1 MKALVNH
8 TAPNENRSIE
18 IFKTIEAFEAIE
30 ERILKNLENEE
41 KYLELQKQ
49 IIFFED
55 AAGIVRLSEYNLAEI
70 KITVDLEN
78 QSIKP
83 VSIILLLNP
92 QMQFNIKK
100 YLNI

>member
-18 IFKTIEAFEAIE
+18 IFKGIEAFKAIE
-30 ERILKNLENEE
+30 ERIEKLENEE
-41 KYLELQKQ
+41 KYLELQRQ

-55 AAGIVRLSEYNLAEI
+55 AAGIVRLSDYNLAEI
-70 KITVDLEN
+70 KITADLEN

-83 VSIILLLNP
+83 VSIILLLYP
-92 QMQFNIKK
+92 QMQFNDKK
-100 YLNI
+100 YLN

>member
-18 IFKTIEAFEAIE
+18 IFKGIEAFKAIE
-30 ERILKNLENEE
+30 ERIEKLENEE
-41 KYLELQKQ
+41 KYLELQRQ

-55 AAGIVRLSEYNLAEI
+55 AAGIVRLSDYNLAEI
-70 KITVDLEN
+70 KITADLEN

-83 VSIILLLNP
+83 VSIILLLYP
-92 QMQFNIKK
+92 QMQFNNKK
-100 YLNI
+100 YLN